1 MIIKGLI
8 QADEAFAKLKK
19 LQSFAR
25 HNKAIIETARN
36 QIEGAAKYGKKDDK
50 HTNG

>member
-25 HNKAIIETARN
+25 YNKAIIETARN
-36 QIEGAAKYGKKDDK
+36 QIEGAAEYGKKDDK